1 VNGFIKSLFI
11 EQQTKRLKV
20 KVETNNIIKNIDYE
34 DITSQAFTFKN
45 NENKTEF
52 GLLPKFIVL

>member
-20 KVETNNIIKNIDYE
+20 KVETNNITKNIDYE